1 MHAAGDKDVD
11 AAVDAAAKAYKEW
24 RSTPGQVRAKYMN
37 KMADLME
44 KDIEKFAQF
53 ETVCMGQPIA
63 IAKKFVGGTPAIWR
77 YYAGFC
83 DKLGGESFPEDGD
96 GKVKI
101 TQYMPYGVCAGIGS
115 AVSLPRILML
125 MVLMSGCSGV
135 EWYAAHGCQ
144 EDRSCYRRGQYVR
157 F

>member
-1 MHAAGDKDVD
+1 
-11 AAVDAAAKAYKEW
+11 
-24 RSTPGQVRAKYMN
+24 MN

-44 KDIEKFAQF
+44 KDIEKFAKF
-53 ETVCMGQPIA
+53 ETICMGQPIA

-101 TQYMPYGVCAGIGS
+101 TQYMPYGACAGIGS
-115 AVSLPRILML
+115 GFPLQDVDGDDGAN
-125 MVLMSGCSGV
+125 
-135 EWYAAHGCQ
+135 E
-144 EDRSCYRRGQYVR
+144 
-157 F
+157 